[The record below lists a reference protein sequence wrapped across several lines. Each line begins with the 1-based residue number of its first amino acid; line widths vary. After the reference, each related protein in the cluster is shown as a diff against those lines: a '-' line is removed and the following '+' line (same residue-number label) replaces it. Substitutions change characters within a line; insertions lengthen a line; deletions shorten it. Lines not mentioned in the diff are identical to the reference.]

1 MAVKTVL
8 NPQPDTD
15 AKNGGLEDFISLNF
29 SSSEEEEE
37 SEEVEDDNSNSSQLV
52 GKKRRQR
59 DSDNEN
65 EEEEHNADGSKRQ
78 STNTNYQK
86 CYNGVPVPPW
96 LKGTQRLGHGKR
108 PDISEMLNEEVEKFT
123 AYISP
128 TPEEHQMRQWVIERM
143 QRVLDSMHLPEIT
156 PIAKCFGSFETQMYL
171 PTSDIDMTVMLYDT
185 GSMSVSEDYSYKEA
199 IQRFLYS
206 LASHMR
212 KNGFCTN
219 CQVIARARVPIIKTN
234 ERISGIAVDISIN
247 ADSGMKSAAVQRSL
261 SEKTYPG
268 SLRPIVLAIKQFL
281 YQRSMNE
288 VYTGGL
294 GSYAITL
301 LVVSLLQMHP
311 RIRSGGLDVS
321 RNLGVILVEFF
332 ELYGKRFNYDNT
344 CVGVL
349 EQGQYLCKRRKGFY
363 NPTQPYLL
371 SIEDPCDPSN
381 DVTKGTHGINRI
393 KQTFGGAYDLLNNA
407 IFAYHQTRKF
417 GKPINDTLRDI
428 AGIKA
433 PGTNNTNGSAPNKK
447 RVRADDGRSRIPDPD
462 DALTFNS
469 DPWIPVSFLSS
480 ILRIDSRAI
489 AKRSHLVRTFN
500 LGTMQKE
507 LGVQYMPQL
516 VNSLPQTVNVPN
528 GQHKAVNPDDSNNGL
543 TDTGSIG
550 PTGTAQEQITRMVF
564 DFTGKNT
571 NNNQASHSSQ
581 DLTSPIVIESD
592 GELIDDSN
600 EEVVDS
606 DSSSAILEDY

>member
-1 MAVKTVL
+1 
-8 NPQPDTD
+8 
-15 AKNGGLEDFISLNF
+15 
-29 SSSEEEEE
+29 
-37 SEEVEDDNSNSSQLV
+37 
-52 GKKRRQR
+52 
-59 DSDNEN
+59 
-65 EEEEHNADGSKRQ
+65 
-78 STNTNYQK
+78 
-86 CYNGVPVPPW
+86 
-96 LKGTQRLGHGKR
+96 HGKR

-143 QRVLDSMHLPEIT
+143 QRVLDSMYLPGIT

-185 GSMSVSEDYSYKEA
+185 RSMSVSENYSYKEA
-199 IQRFLYS
+199 IQKFLYS
-206 LASHMR
+206 LAGHMR

-261 SEKTYPG
+261 SENTYPG

-321 RNLGVILVEFF
+321 KNLGVILVEFF

-407 IFAYHQTRKF
+407 IFAYHQTR
-417 GKPINDTLRDI
+417 
-428 AGIKA
+428 
-433 PGTNNTNGSAPNKK
+433 
-447 RVRADDGRSRIPDPD
+447 
-462 DALTFNS
+462 
-469 DPWIPVSFLSS
+469 
-480 ILRIDSRAI
+480 
-489 AKRSHLVRTFN
+489 
-500 LGTMQKE
+500 
-507 LGVQYMPQL
+507 
-516 VNSLPQTVNVPN
+516 
-528 GQHKAVNPDDSNNGL
+528 
-543 TDTGSIG
+543 
-550 PTGTAQEQITRMVF
+550 
-564 DFTGKNT
+564 
-571 NNNQASHSSQ
+571 
-581 DLTSPIVIESD
+581 
-592 GELIDDSN
+592 
-600 EEVVDS
+600 
-606 DSSSAILEDY
+606 

>member
-1 MAVKTVL
+1 MVASTAVA
-8 NPQPDTD
+8 PQPDND
-15 AKNGGLEDFISLNF
+15 VKSGGPEDFISLDLL
-29 SSSEEEEE
+29 SSEGEEEEE
-37 SEEVEDDNSNSSQLV
+37 EGEEAEDDNSTSGQLA

-59 DSDNEN
+59 DSDDDDEDG
-65 EEEEHNADGSKRQ
+65 ADGSKRQ
-78 STNTNYQK
+78 SNSTSYRK

-96 LKGTQRLGHGKR
+96 LVGAHRLGHGKR
-108 PDISEMLNEEVEKFT
+108 PDISDMLNEEVERFT

-143 QRVLDSMHLPEIT
+143 QRVLDNMHLPEIT
-156 PIAKCFGSFETQMYL
+156 PAAKCFGSFETQMYL
-171 PTSDIDMTVMLYDT
+171 PTSDIDMTVMLYEKKT
-185 GSMSVSEDYSYKEA
+185 MRVSDDYSYKEA
-199 IQRFLYS
+199 VQRFLYS

-212 KNGFCTN
+212 KSGFCTN

-234 ERISGIAVDISIN
+234 ERISGIAVDISVN

-261 SEKTYPG
+261 SENTYPG
-268 SLRPIVLAIKQFL
+268 ALRPIVLAIKQFL

-288 VYTGGL
+288 VYTGGM

-311 RIRSGGLDVS
+311 RIRSGGLEVS
-321 RNLGVILVEFF
+321 KNLGVILVEFF

-349 EQGQYLCKRRKGFY
+349 EQGQYLCKRRKGFF

-417 GKPINDTLRDI
+417 GKPVNDTLRDI
-428 AGIKA
+428 AGINA
-433 PGTNNTNGSAPNKK
+433 PGTNNANSSAPNKK
-447 RVRADDGRSRIPDPD
+447 RVRAGDGRSRIPDPD

-469 DPWIPVSFLSS
+469 DPWAPVSFLSS
-480 ILRIDSRAI
+480 ILHIDSRAI

-500 LGTMQKE
+500 EGTMQKE

-516 VNSLPQTVNVPN
+516 VNLLPQTAGASNGHHQTSKSDNSGTTVP
-528 GQHKAVNPDDSNNGL
+528 S
-543 TDTGSIG
+543 
-550 PTGTAQEQITRMVF
+550 GTAQEQISRMVF
-564 DFTGKNT
+564 DFAGNGANHLK
-571 NNNQASHSSQ
+571 QAALSSRNSS
-581 DLTSPIVIESD
+581 TPIVVESD
-592 GELIDDSN
+592 GELPEDSNAEIVYSDDSY
-600 EEVVDS
+600 V
-606 DSSSAILEDY
+606 SSEDD